1 MTTSGGLPWPDR
13 FTTRPGAS
21 PSGSLRQLGELC
33 RDVWAVVRLICAS
46 TLDVPEFEF
55 KLASGEALFALT
67 EVAATLE
74 ERIAELGGKPDR
86 SLPPP
91 LARRLAAALAA
102 PVGERLP
109 VLVRQWCEP
118 LVGAFADAA
127 FDPLLDGP
135 SERVRR
141 RGAADLRDAFAW
153 FTTACR
159 QAPPGADP
167 ARSAADG
174 GDEAEDVDD
183 TRVRR
188 PTMGARDPRF
198 RLFDHTRD
206 YRKADDWEP
215 SGSAYRDDLIELL
228 RINRDEI
235 DALETFALAL
245 FDLVPSGPLEVL
257 RHLARLAWDEARHSA
272 SGHALLAEQGHDPY
286 RFRCS
291 MIGIKVRGAM
301 PGWDAWTQI
310 TLFGELGIIGPMRSL
325 VREAERQGDRR
336 TADAFAFICRDETLH
351 LKESRDLLDRH
362 HPSGGL
368 AAAGEAARK
377 RAGQLLAD
385 FGVLSEEQYAALDER
400 QIFALLGE

>member
-1 MTTSGGLPWPDR
+1 MTTRTEMPWPAR
-13 FTTRPGAS
+13 FITRPGAS
-21 PSGSLRQLGELC
+21 PADSLRQLGDLC
-33 RDVWAVVRLICAS
+33 REVWAVVRLVSAS

-55 KLASGEALFALT
+55 KLAAGEALFTLT
-67 EVAATLE
+67 EVAATIE
-74 ERIAELGGKPDR
+74 ERIVELGGKPDR
-86 SLPPP
+86 SSPPP
-91 LARRLAAALAA
+91 LARRLAAALAT
-102 PVGERLP
+102 PTDERLP
-109 VLVRQWCEP
+109 PLVRQWFEP
-118 LVGAFADAA
+118 LIAVFDDAA

-153 FTTACR
+153 FGTACGK
-159 QAPPGADP
+159 AEPGAHP
-167 ARSAADG
+167 ATRAPD
-174 GDEAEDVDD
+174 DAEVC
-183 TRVRR
+183 R

-215 SGSAYRDDLIELL
+215 SGSDYRDDLIELL

-245 FDLVPSGPLEVL
+245 FDLVPAGPLEVL
-257 RHLARLAWDEARHSA
+257 RHLARLAWDEARHAA
-272 SGHALLAEQGHDPY
+272 SGHALLVEQGQDPY

-301 PGWDAWTQI
+301 SGWDAWTQI
-310 TLFGELGIIGPMRSL
+310 TLFGELGIIGPMRTL
-325 VREAERQGDRR
+325 VREAGRQGDRR

-362 HPSGGL
+362 HPGGGL

-385 FGVLSEEQYAALDER
+385 FGVLSEEQYAALDEH